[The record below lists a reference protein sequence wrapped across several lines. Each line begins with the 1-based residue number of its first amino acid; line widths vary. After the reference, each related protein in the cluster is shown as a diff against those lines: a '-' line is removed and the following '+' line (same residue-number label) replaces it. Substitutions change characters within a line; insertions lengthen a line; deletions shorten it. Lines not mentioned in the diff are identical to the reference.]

1 MQNQLGL
8 KPAVLNPAGRSA
20 VHLIQQHETV
30 DHSLLVIQT
39 GVMEWTRHRLNV
51 FNLPLEIDLDLR
63 DLDFT
68 GPGTKGVLVVSR
80 SADV

>member
-1 MQNQLGL
+1 MRQW
-8 KPAVLNPAGRSA
+8 
-20 VHLIQQHETV
+20 ITV
-30 DHSLLVIQT
+30 SCLLVIQT

-51 FNLPLEIDLDLR
+51 FNLPLEIDLDL

-80 SADV
+80 

>member
-1 MQNQLGL
+1 
-8 KPAVLNPAGRSA
+8 
-20 VHLIQQHETV
+20 
-30 DHSLLVIQT
+30 
-39 GVMEWTRHRLNV
+39 MEWTQHRLNV
-51 FNLPLEIDLDLR
+51 FNLPLEIDL

>member
-8 KPAVLNPAGRSA
+8 KPALLNPAGRSA

-51 FNLPLEIDLDLR
+51 FNLPLEIDLD
-63 DLDFT
+63 FT